1 MILQFF
7 APLFW
12 AILLTILITPISINL
27 AHHLHLVDDPNSA
40 PHKIHESPVPRAG
53 GISIAIVV
61 FALTWVSGKLGITE
75 TRAILSAS
83 VFILLFGFVD
93 DVRGLSAPWK
103 LTGQF
108 LATILLIVQGV
119 QIRML
124 GSHIVLNI
132 GLTFLWI
139 VGITNAFNFV
149 DSMDGLALGLAAIAS
164 TFFLFVTID
173 AAQLHLTF
181 LSVILLGC
189 CIGLFYF
196 NTTPAKTFLGD
207 SGVQFFGFMLATLA
221 LAYTP
226 PGLPQ
231 PSSWFVPILLLG
243 VPIFDTTL
251 VVISRL
257 QRGDPVYKA
266 GQDHFYHRLVQLGM
280 SSAQAVTIMHV
291 IALLIGSLA
300 FIALQ
305 RSPLEANLIFGAI
318 LLSGMIAIRGLL
330 RTQE

>member
-1 MILQFF
+1 MLLQFF

-12 AILLTILITPISINL
+12 AILITILITPISINL
-27 AHHLHLVDDPNSA
+27 AQRLRLVDDPNSA
-40 PHKIHESPVPRAG
+40 PHKIHQHPVPRAG

-61 FALTWVSGKLGITE
+61 FLLTWLSGKLTGID
-75 TRAILSAS
+75 TRAILSGS

-108 LATILLIVQGV
+108 IATLLLIGQGI

-124 GSHIVLNI
+124 GSDTLINI

-149 DSMDGLALGLAAIAS
+149 DSMDGLALGLTAIAA
-164 TFFLFVTID
+164 TFFIFVTID
-173 AAQLHLTF
+173 AAQFHLTY
-181 LSVILLGC
+181 LSVVLLGC
-189 CIGLFYF
+189 CIGLLYF
-196 NTTPAKTFLGD
+196 NTTPAQTFLGD
-207 SGVQFFGFMLATLA
+207 SGAQFLGFILATLA

-266 GQDHFYHRLVQLGM
+266 GQDHVYHRLVQLGM
-280 SSAQAVTIMHV
+280 SSAQAVTTMHV
-291 IALLIGSLA
+291 AALLIGSLA

-305 RSPLEANLIFGAI
+305 QPPLEANLIFG
-318 LLSGMIAIRGLL
+318 GIAISGIIAINGLL
-330 RTQE
+330 KKS

>member
-12 AILLTILITPISINL
+12 AILITILITPISINL
-27 AHHLHLVDDPNSA
+27 AHRLRLVDDPNSA
-40 PHKIHESPVPRAG
+40 PHKIHEFPVPRAG
-53 GISIAIVV
+53 GISITIVV
-61 FALTWVSGKLGITE
+61 FLLTWASGKLGTPE

-83 VFILLFGFVD
+83 VLILLFGFVD

-108 LATILLIVQGV
+108 LATILLIAQGV

-124 GSHIVLNI
+124 GSHTILNI
-132 GLTFLWI
+132 SLTFLWI
-139 VGITNAFNFV
+139 IGITNAFNFV

-164 TFFLFVTID
+164 TFFIFVTID
-173 AAQLHLTF
+173 AAQLDLTF
-181 LSVILLGC
+181 LNVVLLGC

-196 NTTPAKTFLGD
+196 NTPPAKTFLGD

-243 VPIFDTTL
+243 IPIFDTTL

-257 QRGDPVYKA
+257 QRGDPVYRA
-266 GQDHFYHRLVQLGM
+266 GQDHLYHRLVQLGM
-280 SSAQAVTIMHV
+280 SSTQAVTTMHV

-300 FIALQ
+300 FIALRQ
-305 RSPLEANLIFGAI
+305 PPLEANLIFGAI
-318 LLSGMIAIRGLL
+318 LLSGMIAIRELIK
-330 RTQE
+330 RN

>member
-12 AILLTILITPISINL
+12 AILITILVTPISINL
-27 AHHLHLVDDPNSA
+27 AYRLHMVDEPNSA
-40 PHKIHESPVPRAG
+40 PHKIHEFPVPRAG
-53 GISIAIVV
+53 GISIAIVM
-61 FALTWVSGKLGITE
+61 FLLTLASGKFGEAE

-83 VFILLFGFVD
+83 VCILLFGFVD

-108 LATILLIVQGV
+108 LATILLIAQGI

-124 GSHIVLNI
+124 GTHTVLNI
-132 GLTFLWI
+132 SLTFLWI

-173 AAQLHLTF
+173 ALQLHLTF
-181 LSVILLGC
+181 LSVALLGC

-196 NTTPAKTFLGD
+196 NTPPAKTFLGD

-243 VPIFDTTL
+243 IPIFDTTL
-251 VVISRL
+251 VVISRW
-257 QRGDPVYKA
+257 QRGDPVYRA
-266 GQDHFYHRLVQLGM
+266 GQDHLYHRLVQLGM
-280 SSAQAVTIMHV
+280 SSTQAVTTMHV

-305 RSPLEANLIFGAI
+305 QPPLEANLIFGAI
-318 LLSGMIAIRGLL
+318 LLSGMIAIRELIK
-330 RTQE
+330 RN